1 MAEIFMDLLSSLTNC
16 LFCFP
21 GSPQLKVNNRS
32 FKLLRLLGE
41 GGFSYVY
48 LVQDTSTSQLYAL
61 KKIRCPF
68 GQESVSLALKEAE
81 AYALFSPHPHII
93 HAVDHAV
100 TSANDKSDPGSK
112 TVYILLPYYRR
123 GNLQDAIN
131 ANLVNHT
138 QFPERRL
145 MILFLGVAKALKAMH
160 RYRVKG
166 APGGPQSR
174 QNAKKLRQEAEEAD
188 KDAARKARSRRKDA
202 DISEEEDIEQE
213 PLMNGEVTRSQE
225 GVEDGEMR
233 AYAHRDVKPG
243 NIMISDSGTSPILMD
258 LGSLAPSPVHITSRA
273 LALQTQDLAAEHS
286 TLPYRAPELF
296 DTKTGAVIDAKT
308 DIWSFGCTLFACL
321 VGKSPFEMRSEE
333 TGGSLSICVLG
344 GDWRFPDEESI
355 ANGGGRR
362 KAKKKG
368 KGKGREGDGERGVVV
383 EENDDGDDGDG
394 GISEGVRG
402 VVRACL
408 RVESAERPDVDE
420 VIGMIEKVVAELPP
434 DDGDGVGG
442 EESEG

>member
-1 MAEIFMDLLSSLTNC
+1 
-16 LFCFP
+16 
-21 GSPQLKVNNRS
+21 
-32 FKLLRLLGE
+32 
-41 GGFSYVY
+41 
-48 LVQDTSTSQLYAL
+48 
-61 KKIRCPF
+61 
-68 GQESVSLALKEAE
+68 
-81 AYALFSPHPHII
+81 
-93 HAVDHAV
+93 
-100 TSANDKSDPGSK
+100 
-112 TVYILLPYYRR
+112 
-123 GNLQDAIN
+123 
-131 ANLVNHT
+131 
-138 QFPERRL
+138 

-233 AYAHRDVKPG
+233 AYAHRDVKPGTLRPARDIPFLFPFDVSPPGPTLTPPTPDFKTG